1 MLDGTTYTGWKMSHY
16 YSWNLFWVVKN
27 PAGYHPRPATPS
39 TTDGAQFVLIHRFL
53 GISSIILNKLID
65 PHKDD
70 ITLLQ
75 YYLFRVVF
83 SFSPLDNLFMYG
95 WMNPCSP
102 HWTKQTSYLWL
113 NLLICV
119 VAAPDVVVVVVAAVA
134 VAAAERRSAQAW
146 PLSGQPRHRKCQ
158 ISRTHPCLIGIRW
171 TDIGTQTSV
180 WWNWKKIKVLVM
192 TKPNITTSDSQL
204 R

>member
-1 MLDGTTYTGWKMSHY
+1 MIII
-16 YSWNLFWVVKN
+16 
-27 PAGYHPRPATPS
+27 TPS
-39 TTDGAQFVLIHRFL
+39 VLSIQNSFQFLAHINLVNICLCMDEWIHAAPIEPNR
-53 GISSIILNKLID
+53 
-65 PHKDD
+65 
-70 ITLLQ
+70 Q
-75 YYLFRVVF
+75 Y
-83 SFSPLDNLFMYG
+83 
-95 WMNPCSP
+95 
-102 HWTKQTSYLWL
+102 QTSYLWF

-119 VAAPDVVVVVVAAVA
+119 VVAPDVVVVVVAAVA

-192 TKPNITTSDSQL
+192 TKPNITTWDSQL
-204 R
+204 K